1 MSSLR
6 KILIVKVNI
15 QMGLFI
21 VFEGIEGSGKSTMCL
36 ELHHILTETGRTVRT
51 VREPGSTPTGE
62 KVANWVK
69 SGKDIVPMAELFLFS
84 AARISLVENVIRPAL
99 QQGTIV
105 ICDRYIY
112 STLSYQ
118 GYGRGLDRHMI
129 ENVNNLAT
137 KGLKPDLVV
146 LLDLPVK
153 LGIARKS
160 NRDLDRIEQEDE
172 KFHDR
177 IRTGYL
183 DLASRDPDRWLVIDS
198 SLPIARLSE
207 IVWTRVSDMLL

>member
-1 MSSLR
+1 
-6 KILIVKVNI
+6 
-15 QMGLFI
+15 MGLFI
-21 VFEGIEGSGKSTMCL
+21 VFEGVEGSGKSTMCS
-36 ELHHILTETGRTVRT
+36 ELHHILTEIGRTVRT

-62 KVANWVK
+62 KIATWIK

-84 AARISLVENVIRPAL
+84 AARISLVENVIRPSL
-99 QQGTIV
+99 QEGTIV

-118 GYGRGLDRHMI
+118 GYGRGVDRHII

-146 LLDLPVK
+146 LLDLPVE

-160 NRDLDRIEQEDE
+160 NRDLDRIEQED
-172 KFHDR
+172 KTFHDR

-183 DLASRDPDRWLVIDS
+183 DLASRDPERWLVIDS
-198 SLPIARLSE
+198 SLPITRLSE
-207 IVWTRVSDMLL
+207 IVWSRVSDMLQ

>member
-1 MSSLR
+1 
-6 KILIVKVNI
+6 
-15 QMGLFI
+15 MGLFI
-21 VFEGIEGSGKSTMCL
+21 VFEGIEGSGKSTMCSKL
-36 ELHHILTETGRTVRT
+36 YDTLTEIGRTVIT

-62 KVANWVK
+62 KIACWVK
-69 SGKDIVPMAELFLFS
+69 SGKDIVPLAELFLFA

-118 GYGRGLDRHMI
+118 GYGRGLDRDMI
-129 ENVNNLAT
+129 ENVNTLAT
-137 KGLKPDLVV
+137 NGLIPDLIV
-146 LLDLPVK
+146 LLDLPAK

-160 NRDLDRIEQEDE
+160 NRDLDRIEREDE
-172 KFHDR
+172 KFHDK
-177 IRTGYL
+177 IQAGYL
-183 DLASRDPDRWLVIDS
+183 DLAKRDPDRWLVIDS
-198 SLPIARLSE
+198 SLPITRITG